1 MSGVDGDCQKCCGD
15 WVVVVAKSRRVGA
28 LVLIDVRGVMSKG
41 DDGDDVV
48 LLDVVVLGGL
58 VRGDGV
64 YNGMLEL
71 V

>member
-1 MSGVDGDCQKCCGD
+1 MSGVNSDCQKCCGEGII
-15 WVVVVAKSRRVGA
+15 VIVRGRRVGA
-28 LVLIDVRGVMSKG
+28 LVLRDVRMKVI
-41 DDGDDVV
+41 DDDDVV